1 MLSEGYTNFTFK
13 SEKKCLQR
21 YFHQLQRVVQ
31 AQQTA
36 HMLQQAMLFLKI
48 TLKRPSSLLLAFQR
62 DGKEGSSAI
71 DRDLT

>member
-13 SEKKCLQR
+13 SEKNA
-21 YFHQLQRVVQ
+21 FIGTFTRVVQ
-31 AQQTA
+31 AQQ
-36 HMLQQAMLFLKI
+36 MLQQAMLFLKI

>member
-1 MLSEGYTNFTFK
+1 MLSEGYTNFTLK